1 MSASPAT
8 ARSGSPVRTRALAVV
23 AAVVLDALIWV
34 LAETAFD
41 IDLRIPDG
49 PGSTTTG
56 ELALPAVII
65 SVAVVSLAGWGLL
78 ALLERLTG
86 RARTVWT
93 AIASAV
99 VLLSLFAP
107 LFSEG
112 LTTGNRITLVC
123 LHLAVGAV
131 LIPAYRKD
139 SRQD

>member
-1 MSASPAT
+1 MSASPAA
-8 ARSGSPVRTRALAVV
+8 ARTGSPVRTRALALVG
-23 AAVVLDALIWV
+23 AVVLDALIWI
-34 LAETAFD
+34 LADRVFK

-49 PGSTTTG
+49 PGSTTTS
-56 ELALPAVII
+56 ELVLPAVII
-65 SVAVVSLAGWGLL
+65 SVAVISLVGWGLL

-99 VLLSLFAP
+99 VVLSLLGP
-107 LFSEG
+107 LFAAG

-123 LHLAVGAV
+123 LHLTVGAV

-139 SRQD
+139 ARRA

>member
-1 MSASPAT
+1 MSASPAA
-8 ARSGSPVRTRALAVV
+8 ARTGSPVRTRALALVG
-23 AAVVLDALIWV
+23 AVVLDALIWL
-34 LAETAFD
+34 LADRVFG

-49 PGSTTTG
+49 PGSTTTS
-56 ELALPAVII
+56 ELVLPAVII
-65 SVAVVSLAGWGLL
+65 SVAVISLVGWGLL

-99 VLLSLFAP
+99 VVLSLLGP
-107 LFSEG
+107 LFAAG
-112 LTTGNRITLVC
+112 LTAGNRITLVC

-139 SRQD
+139 ARRV